1 MIGRDYN
8 TNPTPITAA
17 AEVLYAF
24 DMVMQGTQ
32 STAVIVIG
40 SSSTNQQQHDQQDSC
55 IVVDGINWF
64 YYWDIET
71 LRFGLNY
78 QARSDDL
85 FIVTYPKSGTTWMK
99 TIVYTL
105 LTNGQPFDL
114 DNKDFFERFP
124 YLELDDE
131 QAIITM
137 RRPGAL
143 RSHLPMNRI
152 PYNSQAK
159 YICVIR
165 NPKDVCVSYYAF
177 YNTWGGVHRLNFNE
191 FFERFIQGRLP
202 FNDYFE
208 CLQLTWERRNDANAL
223 LVSYEEMKSDIQT
236 VIQKNED
243 PKPPKKVQ
251 ELQTEISQLNIE
263 WGQAFK
269 DQLEENQKLKEKH
282 LQDIKDIVE
291 LLIFRMITRIE
302 SDVGGEKRELLPDI
316 IYCEKVSDLLNNK
329 KRLRVL
335 EDQKN
340 LVQVCDRKEQQVKSV
355 QDVLNI
361 IQHGMSI
368 RTSGTT
374 AANSN
379 SS

>member
-1 MIGRDYN
+1 M
-8 TNPTPITAA
+8 T
-17 AEVLYAF
+17 
-24 DMVMQGTQ
+24 
-32 STAVIVIG
+32 
-40 SSSTNQQQHDQQDSC
+40 
-55 IVVDGINWF
+55 
-64 YYWDIET
+64 
-71 LRFGLNY
+71 
-78 QARSDDL
+78 
-85 FIVTYPKSGTTWMK
+85 
-99 TIVYTL
+99 
-105 LTNGQPFDL
+105 
-114 DNKDFFERFP
+114 FF
-124 YLELDDE
+124 
-131 QAIITM
+131 
-137 RRPGAL
+137 
-143 RSHLPMNRI
+143 S
-152 PYNSQAK
+152 
-159 YICVIR
+159 R
-165 NPKDVCVSYYAF
+165 NPLSTTTKD
-177 YNTWGGVHRLNFNE
+177 
-191 FFERFIQGRLP
+191 
-202 FNDYFE
+202 
-208 CLQLTWERRNDANAL
+208 
-223 LVSYEEMKSDIQT
+223 
-236 VIQKNED
+236 NED